1 MMQTSFSWF
10 DVVRRLRSCRREEAE
25 CLSEPATSASSRR
38 QLRILKL
45 PLLLVLP
52 ACAASAAIS
61 LPNINTNNI
70 ILITSAP
77 YNAVGDGVTTNT
89 TAIQNAINAASA
101 GGTTNGLSGGT
112 VEIPAGIFLSG
123 PLAFKSKVNLQLDDG
138 AILRMLPYDKYPGGI
153 INPASF
159 ITGTSLTDI
168 EISGRGAMDG
178 QGAPWWPGYH
188 TNNRPTMISFSKCTR
203 VLFQDTTFSNSPAQH
218 IGIKGTGAGDVTIR
232 RINVI
237 APASSLPAA
246 QASHNTDA
254 IDLAATNAIVQDC
267 YLNVGDDNVAMGSS
281 GGLSR
286 DILITNCVCG
296 TGHGISIGS
305 FTSSGVSNITVIN
318 CTFNGTDNPIRIKSD
333 NDRGGT
339 VQNLSYLNLGM
350 TNVNFAAMIIYGY
363 YNEVGVPTNISPATA
378 VAQGTTNAMGTMPIY
393 RNITISNINATVAAD
408 GIAGIIWGRTE
419 LPATNIVL
427 SHVNITAARTFD
439 VYNAYGIQFLDCRL
453 TNTGGGQKTLTIWN
467 AGIVASNSASGAGV
481 ITIDGTNVNY
491 GLNSLAL
498 FNSKASMPFTN
509 ALGANPITLNAATL
523 TVSNNLFL
531 PNTTTLNFTA
541 GTSNSQIAT
550 TGNLNLDSLINVSAG
565 AGFTNGSYTLF
576 TYGSTLDWGPP
587 TLGNKPAGFNYSFD
601 TNMPGQVNLLVQ
613 LPPPAAPTNFTAV
626 PTNALVKLSWSAS
639 SGATGYNLK
648 RATINGGPYSIIAP
662 GLTSTNFNDTDVT
675 NGVTYF
681 YVVSALGSGGES
693 TNSVQVSATP
703 APSLSPVNL
712 TVQNSAGQLNLS
724 WPADH
729 TGWRLEIQTNSLAS
743 GIGNNWITVPDSIG
757 TNQISIPIVDTNP
770 AVFLRLTYP

>member
-1 MMQTSFSWF
+1 MTKQKIFSWF
-10 DVVRRLRSCRREEAE
+10 DMSARRLCCAV
-25 CLSEPATSASSRR
+25 LSLTAT
-38 QLRILKL
+38 
-45 PLLLVLP
+45 V
-52 ACAASAAIS
+52 ASAAIS

-70 ILITSAP
+70 ILVTGAP

-153 INPASF
+153 VNPASF

-168 EISGRGAMDG
+168 EISGPGAFDG
-178 QGAPWWPGYH
+178 QGAPWWPGYK

-218 IGIKGTGAGDVTIR
+218 IGVKGTGAGNVTIR
-232 RINVI
+232 RISVI

-254 IDLAATNAIVQDC
+254 IDLAETNCIVQDC

-281 GGLSR
+281 AGLSR

-363 YNEVGVPTNISPATA
+363 YNEVGIPTNISPATA
-378 VAQGTTNAMGTMPIY
+378 VAQGITNATGTMPVF
-393 RNITISNINATVAAD
+393 RNITISNITATVAAD

-427 SHVNITAARTFD
+427 SHVNITAARSFD
-439 VYNAYGIQFLDCRL
+439 VYNAYGIQLLDCRL
-453 TNTGGGQKTLTIWN
+453 TNTTGSQKTLTIWN
-467 AGIVASNSASGAGV
+467 AGITASNTVSGAGGGV
-481 ITIDGTNVNY
+481 VTIDGTNVNY
-491 GLNSLAL
+491 GMNSLAL
-498 FNSKASMPFTN
+498 FNSKASMLFTN
-509 ALGANPITLNAATL
+509 ALGANPITVNASTL
-523 TVSNNLFL
+523 TAGNNLFL

-587 TLGNKPAGFNYSFD
+587 TLGNTPAGFNYSFD
-601 TNMPGQVNLLVQ
+601 TNTPGQVNLLVQ
-613 LPPPAAPTNFTAV
+613 LPPPAAPTNFIAT
-626 PTNALVKLSWSAS
+626 PSNALVKLSWSAS

-648 RATINGGPYSIIAP
+648 RATTNGGPYSILAP
-662 GLTSTNFNDTDVT
+662 DLTSTNFNDANVT

-693 TNSVQVSATP
+693 ANSVQVSATP

-712 TVQNSAGQLNLS
+712 LVQNSSGQLTVS

-729 TGWRLEIQTNSLAS
+729 TGWRLEIQTNSLAT
-743 GIGNNWITVPDSIG
+743 GIGNNWITMPDSIG